1 MPGGCGQGVQL
12 DGPLYAP
19 GGATTDKGQ
28 RVQTGRMFP
37 VRPRAMARAAL
48 FALLIAGLSACEP
61 TARPTSAVVAAATAR
76 APTPKASTF
85 TIDDPLAI
93 ATARDEAARADRAHT
108 LLVQR
113 QLVEQRR
120 ATRDAAKV
128 VNANE
133 RCIAGQKMRRVPN
146 GWVQAGGC

>member
-1 MPGGCGQGVQL
+1 MAVQL
-12 DGPLYAP
+12 DGALYAP
-19 GGATTDKGQ
+19 AGATTDKGH

-37 VRPRAMARAAL
+37 VRSRAMARAAL

-61 TARPTSAVVAAATAR
+61 TARPASTAAAVAR
-76 APTPKASTF
+76 ASARTPTSKPSTF

-93 ATARDEAARADRAHT
+93 ATARDQAARADRAHT

-133 RCIAGQKMRRVPN
+133 RCIAGQKMRRVSN
-146 GWVQAGGC
+146 GWVQAGSC